1 MKYLSSYSYKK
12 RSSFMESVSID
23 TISSLEKES
32 VRREAHKHGLLGGPS
47 GVCLLREC
55 PSRERERMSVQ
66 RMSRNVCLSREG
78 VMSVKR
84 AYGGPISVHGISRE
98 RLSIKC
104 LSRDSV
110 GETVNFYACINLSCK
125 SRKSPESVAV

>member
-55 PSRERERMSVQ
+55 PSKE
-66 RMSRNVCLSREG
+66 
-78 VMSVKR
+78 R
-84 AYGGPISVHGISRE
+84 AYV
-98 RLSIKC
+98 C
-104 LSRDSV
+104 
-110 GETVNFYACINLSCK
+110 
-125 SRKSPESVAV
+125 PENVQK